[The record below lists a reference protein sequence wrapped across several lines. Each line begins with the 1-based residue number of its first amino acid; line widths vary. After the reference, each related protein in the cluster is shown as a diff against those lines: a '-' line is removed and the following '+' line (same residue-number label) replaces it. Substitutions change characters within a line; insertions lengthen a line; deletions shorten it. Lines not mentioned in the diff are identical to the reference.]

1 MEERQNR
8 VDEKPAT
15 YKKKGQM
22 YLLILIGVIA
32 LLLTINMFYS
42 LSQKKDD
49 TEGNKQDKPAAT
61 QGDTANNDP
70 DRFKSLLD
78 ARQKELDK
86 KASAPAAKSPYDG
99 VKLPSKAAQS
109 EGTDGGAD
117 GESSQGSGGGK
128 DLVSEAKRRF
138 EAEEVLRALKARQTR
153 YSDTGSA
160 VGSSSS
166 VSPYSAPGASSGSSR
181 SLRGNK
187 DDNASRI
194 AQIDQVQSQ
203 LQSRIK
209 MMEAQA
215 ANGDE
220 EARQNLAAARRDV
233 DAQRAEAGAGG
244 SSSAANGGSGM
255 RGDFGGTQGGATV
268 PEDIVGY
275 SADNEYKASTEGKV
289 KLPVGAEIN
298 AITTYTAISDYT
310 GGTMKAMV
318 TNDIYDATKSYIL
331 APKGS
336 QLLIKVV
343 KASNVN
349 EMLQNRLAFTVR
361 WLVLPDGKRIDFRK
375 ASVLDR
381 MGTPAVE
388 ADEVDYHVTAQ
399 ILGVTAYALIGTKTS
414 YEGTG
419 DGNESF
425 AGNFGE
431 GARQQSN
438 SIAQKYLQVVPT
450 ATIHAGA
457 PIRIITEDEMFI
469 KPWKMLYESYVN

>member
-15 YKKKGQM
+15 YKKKGQL
-22 YLLILIGVIA
+22 YLLILIGVVT
-32 LLLTINMFYS
+32 LLLVINMIYN
-42 LSQKKDD
+42 LGKRDD
-49 TEGNKQDKPAAT
+49 KTEAKQDNPAAT
-61 QGDTANNDP
+61 QGGAANNDP

-86 KASAPAAKSPYDG
+86 KANSTAAKSPYDG

-109 EGTDGGAD
+109 EGMDGGTDGEPGQGA
-117 GESSQGSGGGK
+117 GGGK

-166 VSPYSAPGASSGSSR
+166 VSPYSAPGALSGSSR

-220 EARQNLAAARRDV
+220 EARQNLDAARREV
-233 DAQRAEAGAGG
+233 DAQRAEAGVGG
-244 SSSAANGGSGM
+244 NSSAANGGSGM
-255 RGDFGGTQGGATV
+255 RGDFGGTQGGSNV

-318 TNDIYDATKSYIL
+318 TNDIYDATKSYVL

-336 QLLIKVV
+336 ELIIKVI

>member
-15 YKKKGQM
+15 YKKKGQL
-22 YLLILIGVIA
+22 YLLILIGVVT
-32 LLLTINMFYS
+32 LLLVINMIYN
-42 LSQKKDD
+42 LGKRDD
-49 TEGNKQDKPAAT
+49 KTEEKQDNPAAT
-61 QGDTANNDP
+61 QGGAANNDP
-70 DRFKSLLD
+70 DRFKSLID

-86 KASAPAAKSPYDG
+86 EANSTAAKSPYDG

-109 EGTDGGAD
+109 EGMDGGTD
-117 GESSQGSGGGK
+117 SEPGQGAGGGK

-166 VSPYSAPGASSGSSR
+166 VSPYSAPGALSGSSR

-220 EARQNLAAARRDV
+220 EARQNLDAARREV
-233 DAQRAEAGAGG
+233 DAQRAEAGVGG
-244 SSSAANGGSGM
+244 NSSAANGGSGM
-255 RGDFGGTQGGATV
+255 RGDFGGTQGGSNV

-318 TNDIYDATKSYIL
+318 TNDIYDATKSYVL

-336 QLLIKVV
+336 ELIIKVI

>member
-22 YLLILIGVIA
+22 YLLVLIGVIA

-49 TEGNKQDKPAAT
+49 PEENKQDKSTAT

-70 DRFKSLLD
+70 DRFKSLLE

-86 KASAPAAKSPYDG
+86 ADSPSMKSPYDG

-109 EGTDGGAD
+109 EGAGAD
-117 GESSQGSGGGK
+117 GDQSQGGGK

-160 VGSSSS
+160 VASSSS
-166 VSPYSAPGASSGSSR
+166 ASPYSAPGALSGSSR
-181 SLRGNK
+181 SSRSNK

-220 EARQNLAAARRDV
+220 DARQNLAAARREV
-233 DAQRAEAGAGG
+233 DAQRAEAGSDG
-244 SSSAANGGSGM
+244 SSAANGGSGM
-255 RGDFGGTQGGATV
+255 RGDFGGSQGGSDV

-275 SADNEYKASTEGKV
+275 SEDNEYKASTEGKV

-318 TNDIYDATKSYIL
+318 TNDIYDATNSYML

-336 QLLIKVV
+336 ELIIKVI

-388 ADEVDYHVTAQ
+388 ADEVNYHVTAQ